1 MKTLLDIENCP
12 KSSFGKMMID
22 ERVKRVQSQCPVLA
36 DKNKKPQFTGK
47 IALQTATI
55 NRLLIPLWRQGGF
68 TFLKAGHHSRPL
80 R

>member
-1 MKTLLDIENCP
+1 
-12 KSSFGKMMID
+12 
-22 ERVKRVQSQCPVLA
+22 VQSQCPVLA

-68 TFLKAGHHSRPL
+68 TFLKAAHHSRPP